1 MSRNKNVTFSL
12 NTGYEGGKT
21 VLEVM
26 SELAVTK
33 AASQIRDRANRIS
46 ESMREHPQEF
56 AVEMG
61 IGIPN
66 RKGGTRFYCQ
76 VQGINETP
84 SREQRNLDYQALH
97 LALDAGKVTHLSPK
111 YADGHEVVV

>member
-1 MSRNKNVTFSL
+1 M
-12 NTGYEGGKT
+12 
-21 VLEVM
+21 LEVM
-26 SELAVTK
+26 AETAVTR
-33 AASQIRDRANRIS
+33 AASEIRDRANRIS
-46 ESMREHPQEF
+46 AAIREHPQEF

-84 SREQRNLDYQALH
+84 WKAQRNLDNQALQ
-97 LALDAGKVTHLSPK
+97 LALDAGKRQLAKTISPK
-111 YADGHEVVV
+111 YVGGHEVVV